1 MTMAQTIEYDDT
13 NLQRLYS
20 ELDPKRRRQA
30 LRAGFRKEAQK
41 VRKVAVSNLRSS
53 GIRTDRDLEKGIRA
67 LVFKQQLGF
76 RVTIGTSNG
85 AKKAGYHKNRQ
96 GLEKPV
102 LLWAE
107 GGTKQ
112 RRTKG
117 NGGRRFQRKRGSHPT
132 GAMPAY
138 GFMSKT
144 KSQTETGITE
154 DLKTMVTEQVI
165 RIARKYGSK

>member
-1 MTMAQTIEYDDT
+1 MTMAQSIQYDDT
-13 NLQRLYS
+13 NLQRLFA

-53 GIRTDRDLEKGIRA
+53 GIRTDRDLERGIRA

-107 GGTKQ
+107 GGTVQ
-112 RRTKG
+112 RQTKS
-117 NGGRRFQRKRGSHPT
+117 NGKRRFVRLRSSHPT

-138 GFMSKT
+138 NFMTDTKT
-144 KSQTETGITE
+144 QTETGITE
-154 DLKTMVTEQVI
+154 DLRTTVAEQVI
-165 RIARKYGSK
+165 RISRKYGCK